1 MEEKNG
7 KNLSVHLM
15 LQGCII
21 PKIEEKIYIP
31 MVFWK
36 GRMRKWIKIVR
47 YMIFIPEEFNRW
59 LFVIFGCI
67 LLSEIVTVN

>member
-1 MEEKNG
+1 
-7 KNLSVHLM
+7 
-15 LQGCII
+15 
-21 PKIEEKIYIP
+21 